1 MPNKTQE
8 YLNLAQQAAKELTR
22 YWENWSDY
30 LTTASRLYKYPF
42 ADQLMIYAQRP
53 DATACAEFDIWRNRM
68 NRYVRRGSKGIA
80 LLDESSGFPR
90 LHYVFD
96 VSDTGVRRNSR
107 DPEVWQFNDDLKQP
121 VSEMLAATYGI
132 SGERVSQQLADVAGK
147 LVADYWDNNGGD
159 IRAIVD
165 GSLLMDYDEA
175 GVEMQF
181 KSAAA
186 MSVTYTLLERCGFE
200 PAGWFDKDDF
210 QAICNEL
217 FTWADI
223 YDTANHDERRAILQQ
238 FIKEIRVRKDYEIS
252 ITLNASFNQVEQ
264 LKAVSTY
271 DGAGIFEG
279 ISEKGA

>member
-8 YLNLAQQAAKELTR
+8 YLNLAQQTAKELTR
-22 YWENWSDY
+22 YWENWTDY
-30 LTTASRLYKYPF
+30 LTTASRLYKYNF

-53 DATACAEFDIWRNRM
+53 DATACASFDLWNDRM

-80 LLDESSGFPR
+80 LLDQSSSVPR

-107 DPEVWQFNDDLKQP
+107 DPEVWQLGPDLVQP
-121 VSEMLAATYGI
+121 VSEMLAREYGI
-132 SGERVSQQLADVAGK
+132 RHERITQQIADICGK
-147 LVADYWDNNGGD
+147 LVDSYWDNNSGD
-159 IRAIVD
+159 
-165 GSLLMDYDEA
+165 
-175 GVEMQF
+175 
-181 KSAAA
+181 
-186 MSVTYTLLERCGFE
+186 
-200 PAGWFDKDDF
+200 
-210 QAICNEL
+210 ICNEL
-217 FTWADI
+217 FTWADV

-271 DGAGIFEG
+271 DGAEIFEE